1 MLPTVV
7 LVLAFTAVV
16 GRNDGAPL
24 CALSLSSAPGLPWR
38 AVAFLTAV
46 TALVPLAGVA
56 PVADTY
62 RRLLG
67 EGHAQELGAVLL
79 AAIVTLAAA
88 VVVRVPTSVTLAL
101 VGAAT
106 GARLAGGDADWSLV
120 ARVLALAALAPVL
133 AGLCARA
140 LLAVAARIRL
150 QHARRWIEYTRT
162 GGFICACVAY
172 ALNDGQKLAVVWT
185 IALTD
190 FQSGLGGSPA
200 LSCLVAAGSGLA
212 FAAGAGLGL
221 APAGRAWRVG
231 VFAPKPYQV
240 SNVLLATTLAVAVGA
255 ALGAPVSMTQAN
267 VGALMGS
274 VPGAQWRRLRWN
286 AVGRIAAAWVW
297 TLPVSLLCGAATA
310 MLLSH

>member
-1 MLPTVV
+1 MLITAA
-7 LVLAFTAVV
+7 LVLAFTAIV

-24 CALSLSSAPGLPWR
+24 CALSLSNAPGRPWHP
-38 AVAFLTAV
+38 VAFLTAV

-67 EGHAQELGAVLL
+67 EGHARELGAILL

-106 GARLAGGDADWSLV
+106 GARVVCGDADWRLV

-133 AGLCARA
+133 AGVCART
-140 LLAVAARIRL
+140 LLTVAARIQL
-150 QHARRWIEYTRT
+150 PHAHRWVEYARA
-162 GGFICACVAY
+162 GGFICACGAY

-185 IALTD
+185 TALAD
-190 FQSGLGGSPA
+190 FSGGTPSS
-200 LSCLVAAGSGLA
+200 SCLVAAGSGLA

-221 APAGRAWRVG
+221 GPAGRAWRVG

-255 ALGAPVSMTQAN
+255 ALGAPVSMTQAT

-286 AVGRIAAAWVW
+286 AVGRIAAAWAW